1 MLIKIFSIYLLS
13 IIIFSL
19 IFILIVLRLKKV
31 LPQVVIPMII
41 FIILLPI
48 PIGYLYY
55 IYVDSLPELT
65 VPDLAGLKYERA
77 VEKLREIQLEGKKV
91 GEVFDMKYL
100 EGRVVSQRPEAGR
113 KVKIGRI
120 VNLLTSS
127 GKRKVNVPNLLG
139 RPEVQAEAVLAAEG
153 LMPGEVGRDYTPE
166 LDQDIVLSQNP
177 LPGEEAD
184 LGSRVNITISSQS
197 QEAIVVNDAATTE
210 ESKENEGGGFHLW

>member
-19 IFILIVLRLKKV
+19 LFILIVLRLKKV

-113 KVKIGRI
+113 KVKIGRM

-139 RPEVQAEAVLAAEG
+139 RPEVHAQAVLAAEG
-153 LMPGEVGRDYTPE
+153 LVVGEVSRDFTPE
-166 LDQDIVLSQNP
+166 LDADIVLSQNP
-177 LPGEEAD
+177 LPGEEVD
-184 LGSRVNITISSQS
+184 LGSIVSLTISSQS
-197 QEAIVVNDAATTE
+197 QEAIELDNAATTE
-210 ESKENEGGGFHLW
+210 ESKDDEGGGFRLW